1 MQYLRSSYF
10 IPAITIYFDIGNK
23 MTDKL
28 VFTSD
33 TERTGMKGESRRARF
48 EASTLPHMQAAYNF
62 ARWLVRSDQNAEDIV
77 QDAYLRAYKFFDGF
91 HGEDARAWLLAIV
104 RNTAYSWLQK
114 NREHTEN
121 TTFMEE
127 FDSLSEEG
135 TATLLSPADN
145 NPEAILTRNGDRQ
158 LLNQALEQLPVEFR
172 EVMVLREL
180 EDLSY
185 KEIANIA
192 GIPIGTVMSRLARG
206 RKLLLECLE
215 QCNKEARN
223 GL

>member
-1 MQYLRSSYF
+1 
-10 IPAITIYFDIGNK
+10 
-23 MTDKL
+23 
-28 VFTSD
+28 
-33 TERTGMKGESRRARF
+33 
-48 EASTLPHMQAAYNF
+48 
-62 ARWLVRSDQNAEDIV
+62 
-77 QDAYLRAYKFFDGF
+77 
-91 HGEDARAWLLAIV
+91 
-104 RNTAYSWLQK
+104 
-114 NREHTEN
+114 
-121 TTFMEE
+121 
-127 FDSLSEEG
+127 
-135 TATLLSPADN
+135 
-145 NPEAILTRNGDRQ
+145 
-158 LLNQALEQLPVEFR
+158 VEFR

>member
-1 MQYLRSSYF
+1 
-10 IPAITIYFDIGNK
+10 

-48 EASTLPHMQAAYNF
+48 EASTLPHMQAAYNL

-114 NREHTEN
+114 NRQHTEN
-121 TTFMEE
+121 TTFVEE

-135 TATLLSPADN
+135 TATLLNPADN
-145 NPEAILTRNGDRQ
+145 NPEAILIRNGDRQ

-206 RKLLLECLE
+206 RKMLLDFL
-215 QCNKEARN
+215 NGRN
-223 GL
+223 MEVRDGL